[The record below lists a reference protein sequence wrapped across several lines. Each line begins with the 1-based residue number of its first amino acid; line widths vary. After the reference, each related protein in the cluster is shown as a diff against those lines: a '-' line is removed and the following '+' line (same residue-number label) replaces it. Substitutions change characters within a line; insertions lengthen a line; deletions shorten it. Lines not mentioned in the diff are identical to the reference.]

1 MPVFH
6 SSNLVYRK
14 ILVSPSGEICISFP
28 KVAKN
33 WPNRSGKWWNCKKIL
48 SFYPWISGFHAP
60 RKVLGMYIYIWV
72 EHVQQH
78 KVALLVNPSIS
89 SLPFEWMRSSEFSL
103 SGFVLARHLPKP
115 LSKSCHWQSQFHLSL
130 KHIFE
135 AAGLCV
141 ARTHVMYEAS
151 VCVLRL
157 SYSDPIGPN
166 RPS

>member
-1 MPVFH
+1 M
-6 SSNLVYRK
+6 
-14 ILVSPSGEICISFP
+14 SPSGEICLSFP
-28 KVAKN
+28 KAAKN
-33 WPNRSGKWWNCKKIL
+33 WPKRKGKWWNCKKIN
-48 SFYPWISGFHAP
+48 SFYPWIRGFHAP

-78 KVALLVNPSIS
+78 KVALLVNSSIS
-89 SLPFEWMRSSEFSL
+89 SLPFEWMRSSEFSF
-103 SGFVLARHLPKP
+103 SGFVFARHLPKP
-115 LSKSCHWQSQFHLSL
+115 LSKSCQWQSQFHLSL

-141 ARTHVMYEAS
+141 ARTHVMYWPSICAH
-151 VCVLRL
+151 RL